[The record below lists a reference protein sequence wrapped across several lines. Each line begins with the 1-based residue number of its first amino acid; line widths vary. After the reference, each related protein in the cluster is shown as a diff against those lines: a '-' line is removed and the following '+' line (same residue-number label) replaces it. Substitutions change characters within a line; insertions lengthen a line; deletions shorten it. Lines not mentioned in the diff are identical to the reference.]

1 VVTFT
6 YKSHI
11 QKTKTERQCFRLH
24 REGVSNEGVNIIR
37 EYGIHKDEE
46 TLVLWKTK
54 GICSGG
60 NIGGLLVVMA
70 RTGLEGFLWW
80 RDRVGEEKKWLI
92 SVT

>member
-1 VVTFT
+1 MVTFT

-46 TLVLWKTK
+46 TLVL
-54 GICSGG
+54 
-60 NIGGLLVVMA
+60 
-70 RTGLEGFLWW
+70 
-80 RDRVGEEKKWLI
+80 
-92 SVT
+92 